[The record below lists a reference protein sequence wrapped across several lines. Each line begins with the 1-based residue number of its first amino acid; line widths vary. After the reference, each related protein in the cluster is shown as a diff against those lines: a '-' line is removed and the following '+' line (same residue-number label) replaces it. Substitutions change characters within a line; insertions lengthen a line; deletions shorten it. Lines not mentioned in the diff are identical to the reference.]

1 MLDPYD
7 SGEVVMAGI
16 GVAVVAFVLAVIYV
30 VGVAVLNNIWVVL
43 GMAAALL
50 IAAIAV
56 KIMSDG
62 KPGKP
67 QI

>member
-7 SGEVVMAGI
+7 SGEVVIAGI
-16 GVAVVAFVLAVIYV
+16 GVAAVAFALAVIYV
-30 VGVAVLNNIWVVL
+30 VGVEILNNIWVVL

-56 KIMSDG
+56 KIMSDK
-62 KPGKP
+62 KPGRP
-67 QI
+67 QF